1 MLLLQQDTVANSP
14 FSDDVKAL
22 SEEENSDFLGSG
34 TYSTVYKMKM
44 NDRTIAMKHAVGG
57 VEHEQKILSSLHN
70 RSVVTVYESPFSNRL
85 YMEYL
90 PFTVDGFIDDQI
102 RKKKDSMVVTR
113 QVIFQ
118 LATVLEYLK
127 SMRVIHFD
135 IKKDN
140 IMFRE
145 NGDLVLIDFGMAMQL
160 PATVDF
166 VYDQH
171 EWPDD
176 LPPGGAYCCQPKE
189 VLQMVDKHYIQRMIL
204 NSKNTD
210 LLESMHVKLSKY
222 VGTDKLYKLYIDGF
236 KADVYSTGVFL
247 FKCVTQEWPNG
258 FTQSTGAEAESL
270 IGKIERRVFRTVPE
284 FKDLPSEPLKDL
296 LANMLEPCQEERI
309 SAAQILS
316 HKFMRA

>member
-1 MLLLQQDTVANSP
+1 MLLLQQATVADSP

-22 SEEENSDFLGSG
+22 SEEEEDDDFLGSG

-44 NDRTIAMKHAVGG
+44 NDRTIATKHAVDG
-57 VEHEQKILSSLHN
+57 VGHEQKILSSLHN

-160 PATVDF
+160 PATVDV
-166 VYDQH
+166 VYDQYK
-171 EWPDD
+171 WPND

-210 LLESMHVKLSKY
+210 LLELLHVKLSKY
-222 VGTDKLYKLYIDGF
+222 GGTDKLYIDGF

-247 FKCVTQEWPNG
+247 FKCVTQAWPNG
-258 FTQSTGAEAESL
+258 YTQSTGAEAESL
-270 IGKIERRVFRTVPE
+270 IGKIEHRAFRTVPE

-296 LANMLEPCQEERI
+296 LSNMLEPCQEERI
-309 SAAQILS
+309 SAVEILS
-316 HKFMRA
+316 HEFMRA